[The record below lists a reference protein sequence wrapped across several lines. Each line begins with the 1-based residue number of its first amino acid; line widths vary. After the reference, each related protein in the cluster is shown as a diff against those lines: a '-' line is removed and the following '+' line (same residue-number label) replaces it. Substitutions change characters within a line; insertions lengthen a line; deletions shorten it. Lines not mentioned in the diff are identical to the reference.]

1 MALDFVST
9 QNGILSANT
18 DAYGRIKELSA
29 YILNPAR
36 QPICRING
44 ITQFDITPKF
54 NDISQIIFE
63 VQKYITDRSTLEQ
76 IENPAYKYLH
86 SFCEI
91 YVPELGKKAFYI
103 INVEPTITASST
115 VNESKTF
122 TADSYESVLQYENL
136 VLFDINQGTE
146 TSLEY
151 YEDVP
156 SGASSNNVR
165 LYWPSNPNLSLLNLV
180 LTDDYYGWQIGHV
193 DSSIANLE
201 RSFSVDNQNVYAF
214 LHTDVSTAFRCIFDF
229 DTASKLINVYDIE
242 TVGDDT
248 NIYMSFDH
256 FVKQINVS
264 PSTENMYTVFN
275 VAGADSLGIV
285 NVNFGSNKVIDI
297 TWPMSMLDT
306 DLQSRYYRYLEYR
319 ESLRQSYIDCSFQYA
334 ELLIQMNAIMDRQPD
349 DLLQNNWSSPLYT
362 LDQLKVY
369 LSNCETIVSEIESIY
384 TLADGSIDV
393 SSLDKSPD
401 AQQYYSFTLVAIP
414 DLKTEIARREAGNV
428 KDVEQVDQTYLFQLY
443 GLTALLEKRQEIQ
456 NNIDALT
463 EAGYDSDKWNQ
474 NDNFYRL
481 TYQDQHDR
489 YVEYTSYLAEVDRL
503 IKEKQAQIDRIE
515 AQLEYIQ
522 RQQNHIA
529 YLASLK
535 SHAVDQKLRT
545 EEGVQ
550 EYTEDNPNEESE
562 NLSEAIASVYGQE
575 LEVSDF
581 PEKWVFFTDE
591 EIAIITSLYRES
603 DYSDENFLITDYDT
617 IVTQVDVEKQLLKAA
632 TDRLD
637 IESHPQLN
645 FTIQSDDL
653 FNIEEFKVL
662 RDNFKIGDF
671 ITLGFGMVDV
681 LKNTRN
687 TSTDEDVIDSG
698 SNDVYDSSGN
708 DIVGQY
714 DNYYREIE
722 YLKTMRL
729 RCVEVNFS
737 GLKTNTS
744 FSLTFSTM
752 QSSKY
757 DTNDYESLLNDYI
770 TSQTNQISAR
780 ATSSASATASS
791 IATSIIRSYVNI
803 LKAEIEEANIQKA
816 TVQELYAVYG
826 NFETLLADYLKV
838 KTAEIEYASVDMM
851 NVDLIS
857 SRDGSSWW
865 NLNTGELSLAG
876 YLIRAVVQ
884 YAIGT
889 SSTTPPND
897 SEFIYTEIPEVTSG
911 QYVWTRTILYD
922 GAGEAHPSAAVCMS
936 GGGADGEDGEDAVVV
951 RGLSSNGL
959 IIKNSSAS
967 TTISVEVQKGSLVI
981 TDMATLRAAYNSEDA
996 YIVWKTKQASDAD
1009 YTTVNSSDPRITDS
1023 GFKFT
1028 LSPSDI
1034 AGSVDV
1040 VYEVWV

>member
-54 NDISQIIFE
+54 NDISQISFE

-115 VNESKTF
+115 MNESKSF
-122 TADSYESVLQYENL
+122 MADSYESVLQYENL

-151 YEDVP
+151 YEDIP
-156 SGASSNNVR
+156 EGASSHNIR
-165 LYWPSNPNLSLLNLV
+165 LYWESHPKLSLLDLV

-193 DSSIANLE
+193 DDSIANLE

-214 LHTDVSTAFRCIFDF
+214 LHTDVSTAFQCIFDF
-229 DTASKLINVYDIE
+229 DTASKLINVYDIK

-256 FVKQINVS
+256 FVKQVNVS

-275 VAGADSLGIV
+275 VAGADNLGIID
-285 NVNFGSNKVIDI
+285 VNFGSNKIIDI
-297 TWPMSMLDT
+297 TWPMSMLNT
-306 DLQSRYYRYLEYR
+306 DLQTRYFKYLEYR
-319 ESLRQSYIDCSFQYA
+319 ESLRPQYADLSMQYA
-334 ELLIQMNAIMDRQPD
+334 ELLIQRDAILDRQPD

-362 LDQLKVY
+362 IDQLKVY

-384 TLADGSIDV
+384 TLSDGSIDV
-393 SSLDKSPD
+393 SALDKSPD
-401 AQQYYSFTLVAIP
+401 AQQYYSYTLVAIP
-414 DLKTEIARREAGNV
+414 DLKSEIARREAGNV
-428 KDVEQVDQTYLFQLY
+428 KDVEQIDQTYLFQLY
-443 GLTALLEKRQEIQ
+443 GLNELLEKRQVIQ
-456 NNIDALT
+456 NNIDALI
-463 EAGYDSDKWNQ
+463 EGGYDSEKWNQ
-474 NDNFYRL
+474 NENFYRL

-489 YVEYTSYLAEVDRL
+489 YQEYISYLSEIERLIIEKQTEVDR
-503 IKEKQAQIDRIE
+503 ID
-515 AQLEYIQ
+515 AQLDVIQ
-522 RQQNHIA
+522 RQQQHVA

-535 SHAVDQKLRT
+535 GHAVDQKLRT
-545 EEGVQ
+545 EEGEQ
-550 EYTEDNPNEESE
+550 EYTED
-562 NLSEAIASVYGQE
+562 LIE

-581 PEKWVFFTDE
+581 PDGWVFFTDE

-617 IVTQVDVEKQLLKAA
+617 LVSQIDVEKELFKAA

-645 FTIQSDDL
+645 FSIQSDDL
-653 FNIEEFKVL
+653 FNIEEFKIL
-662 RDNFKIGDF
+662 RDDFKVGDF
-671 ITLGFGMVDV
+671 ITLGFGIVDV
-681 LKNTRN
+681 FKNSRG
-687 TSTDEDVIDSG
+687 TSSDEDVIDSG
-698 SNDVYDSSGN
+698 DNDVYDTSGN
-708 DIVGQY
+708 DVIGQY
-714 DNYYREIE
+714 NNYYREIE
-722 YLKTMRL
+722 YLKTIRL

-752 QSSKY
+752 QNSKY

-770 TSQTNQISAR
+770 TSQTNQISMR
-780 ATSSASATASS
+780 ATSSASATASH
-791 IATSIIRSYVNI
+791 IATSIIRSYVDI

-838 KTAEIEYASVDMM
+838 ATAEIEYASVDMM
-851 NVDLIS
+851 NVNLIS

-876 YLIRAVVQ
+876 YLLRAVVQ

-889 SSTTPPND
+889 STTVAPND
-897 SEFIYTEIPEVTSG
+897 SAFIYTEVPEVTSG
-911 QYVWTRTILYD
+911 QYVWTRTVLYD
-922 GAGEAHPSAAVCMS
+922 GAGDAHPSAAVCMS
-936 GGGADGEDGEDAVVV
+936 GGQGEPGEDAVVV

-981 TDMATLRAAYNSEDA
+981 TDMATLREAYNSEDA